1 MEQQTKTKRFYKHKI
16 SNLVSVKNIVTVHY
30 QALPLGYV
38 SHTEKH
44 GFWEIVYADTEDLV
58 VVIDGNQNRLCA
70 GEMLLIA
77 PNATHFLFTAKKE
90 TNIFII
96 SFSCSAESL
105 EMLANRPLLVADEN
119 KQLLQSIMSEA
130 MQTFQIPEFDPY
142 LSELK
147 LQPSPNLGGK
157 QVIKNALELLL
168 IYSLRAG
175 DEKKLGQK
183 YFISKILSSSEL
195 QDEIVKILS
204 QNVYG
209 SLGLNELSQKLHY
222 GKTHLCTV
230 FKKKT
235 GESIYSAYLK
245 LKTAEA
251 KRLIRKGLPFSQ
263 IAELLQFDSP
273 AHFSATFKRN
283 EHMTPKQ
290 YKESIR

>member
-1 MEQQTKTKRFYKHKI
+1 MKTKRFYKHKI
-16 SNLVSVKNIVTVHY
+16 SNLVSVKNIITVHY
-30 QALPLGYV
+30 QALAGGYV

-44 GFWEIVYADTEDLV
+44 DFWEIVYADTEELV
-58 VVIDGNQNRLCA
+58 VVVDGNNNRLCA
-70 GEMLLIA
+70 GEMLLIS

-175 DEKKLGQK
+175 DEKRAGQK

-209 SLGLNELSQKLHY
+209 SLSLNELCQKLHY
-222 GKTHLCTV
+222 GKTHLCTI

-245 LKTAEA
+245 LKIAES
-251 KRLIRKGLPFSQ
+251 KKLIRKGVSFSQ
-263 IAELLQFDSP
+263 IVELLQFDSL
-273 AHFSATFKRN
+273 AHFSSTFKRN